1 MEEREEALM
10 EGSEAIPKVR
20 IGARPQ
26 GETPRLLRN
35 LSPPRIPSQSHTF
48 SMALFLVREGSA
60 CLPLLRPLQN
70 WDPSSTGLAGWQC
83 L

>member
-1 MEEREEALM
+1 M

-26 GETPRLLRN
+26 VETPTLLRN

-48 SMALFLVREGSA
+48 SMALFLVPRQGSA
-60 CLPLLRPLQN
+60 CLLLLRPLQN
-70 WDPSSTGLAGWQC
+70 WDPSSTGLAGLHC

>member
-1 MEEREEALM
+1 MESL
-10 EGSEAIPKVR
+10 EAISKMR

-48 SMALFLVREGSA
+48 SMALFLVPRQGSA
-60 CLPLLRPLQN
+60 CLLLLRPLQN
-70 WDPSSTGLAGWQC
+70 WDPSSTGLAGLQC